1 MIYLQMFWE
10 FFKTGLFA
18 VGGGLATLPFLYR
31 MAESTGWFT
40 AEDVGTMIA
49 VSESTPGA
57 IGVNMSTY
65 VGYMTGGIVGA
76 VITTIGLVAPSI
88 IVIIIISKILEQ
100 FKNSQVVKDAFYGL
114 RPASTGL
121 IAAAGISVIL
131 SNLFYADQFAA
142 GNILGSL
149 NWKGIVLAIIL
160 WLGTNVVKKT
170 KKWHPIVFIG
180 ISAVIGIIFQMG

>member
-121 IAAAGISVIL
+121 IAAAGIGVVKVAL
-131 SNLFYADQFAA
+131 LYADK
-142 GNILGSL
+142 LGDMSQVAE
-149 NWKGIVLAIIL
+149 WFRFGPIVLA
-160 WLGTNVVKKT
+160 VAVFFAMKKVK
-170 KKWHPIVFIG
+170 WYPVVFIA
-180 ISAVIGIIFQMG
+180 ISAVAGILFQM